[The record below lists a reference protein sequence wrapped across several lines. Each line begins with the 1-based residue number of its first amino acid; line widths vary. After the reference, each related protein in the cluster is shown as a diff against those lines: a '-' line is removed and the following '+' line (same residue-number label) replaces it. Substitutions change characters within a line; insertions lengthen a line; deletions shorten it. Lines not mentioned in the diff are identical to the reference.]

1 MSKRVF
7 LSRSELVWE
16 TRDVSWDEKEYENF
30 LNWLKSQTEKYKD
43 DSEQSLSYW
52 YRSQRDAYEVLKNM
66 TWDDIIAEIQ
76 KDDSNSEDYAPTYI
90 NFTNA
95 DGTTMY
101 RESVIEYI
109 RDAIREDV
117 YDSDVTGYD
126 YADDYDETWDIQEYE
141 DDPKGDA

>member
-16 TRDVSWDEKEYENF
+16 TRDVSWDEKEYENY
-30 LNWLKSQTEKYKD
+30 LNWLKGQNDKYKD
-43 DSEQSLSYW
+43 DSEQNLSYW
-52 YRSQRDAYEVLKNM
+52 YRAQRDAYAVLKNM
-66 TWDDIIAEIQ
+66 TWDDIVAEIE
-76 KDDSNSEDYAPTYI
+76 KDDSCNEDYAPTYI
-90 NFTNA
+90 IFKNA
-95 DGTTMY
+95 DGTEMY
-101 RESVIEYI
+101 RETVIEYI

-117 YDSDVTGYD
+117 YDADISGYD